1 METEQERPLEQ
12 PVTDDKP
19 TDETPSSD
27 GPSMED
33 TIRDEYRRLTSS
45 ENADTGD
52 DTTAAAPAAV
62 ATVAGLAGSADAVTV
77 CGMAGSAGASTGLR
91 NSACSRARRETSP
104 GRVCPCALQ

>member
-52 DTTAAAPAAV
+52 DTTAAAPA
-62 ATVAGLAGSADAVTV
+62 
-77 CGMAGSAGASTGLR
+77 
-91 NSACSRARRETSP
+91 RARSLMESSRKPRLTKLAPLRRS
-104 GRVCPCALQ
+104 RILRR